1 VAIAEDD
8 DLLHDTLGLPSLEDA
23 DPEWAIYEDVNG
35 DGLPSPGDVIEY
47 TADIPNTGIITATGV
62 VYTDTLYNYIADDPD
77 ELEVPGL
84 LINGSVSAAIHVY
97 GLEPD
102 TGHVIDADVAPPD
115 LAFGEDLLLRTYA
128 PGIDLTYP
136 SAIVLPEEIIK
147 GNNPGEDEVEVATRL
162 PIPPVGYLLRFDGVT
177 YDPPIP
183 VTFSLRIK
191 YRVRIKETKY
201 VRLGTIVLNHGW
213 VSYNEIGLFDQRF
226 PNFDPAN
233 PDAHTAANKVANNH
247 AGTPGR
253 AWERPEF
260 PGWPEI
266 PADVEPTN
274 YLGGR
279 FDFYAQPDAAL
290 RDDDDPTWF
299 ELRRLPRRIQLPAID
314 NEDGWETQIQV
325 QNGGDEDTGAIVF
338 FWGEYSRKCPYSD
351 PGPVASDCMRVAG
364 NGVWRLEGLDI
375 PSTAKSAIVYS
386 VDDDFYREACEAA
399 ACVLDDHEECYWY
412 GWEDW
417 EDDYGGTGEPIA
429 VIVERK
435 GPNDHGTVVA
445 SAYPGISE
453 NMEGGGPVYQ
463 YFAPYA
469 MRQYHNLDTEI
480 IIQNSGQT
488 CTEVWLEYQ
497 KQDDCSFSYSEHISK
512 LAPGESIR
520 IRVPEVLGAMWL
532 GSIYIRANEPLG
544 IVMDQTSFL
553 PSEDRG
559 ALLTYEA
566 RPYKLTTDT
575 LFYAD
580 LVWREVSGW
589 EASIQ
594 VQNLTQ
600 HSLPTFVTVE
610 FFDQSGDSILFLG
623 DWVCR
628 AGGTT
633 FYLPAVT
640 DLGMAYAGAA
650 VIQSHGQ
657 VDYPGGE
664 HDGQPIFAVVDL
676 KKTSM
681 YDEALHRWR
690 PTIPGE
696 IQGGAYN
703 ALAEGEKKATTAI
716 MLPHLA
722 KARDSQGVTSL
733 IAVRNSSNCNDI
745 GLKLE
750 VREGTGTVVSYVH
763 LFGLPPGHIKLI
775 DLANVGSVNPGF
787 VGAGTVEVT
796 YVEQLCDED
805 NDGHV
810 DEAPTLFSVVVVN
823 RGADF
828 GDVTEVYKGIPV
840 RAP

>member
-1 VAIAEDD
+1 VEFYDGLYNWINDNVD
-8 DLLHDTLGLPSLEDA
+8 DLK
-23 DPEWAIYEDVNG
+23 
-35 DGLPSPGDVIEY
+35 
-47 TADIPNTGIITATGV
+47 
-62 VYTDTLYNYIADDPD
+62 
-77 ELEVPGL
+77 VPGW
-84 LINGSVSAAIHVY
+84 LINGSVSAAIHVT
-97 GLEPD
+97 GRDPD
-102 TGHVIDADVAPPD
+102 TGREIDADLQPPD
-115 LAFGEDLLLRTYA
+115 LAFGEDILLRTHA
-128 PGIDLTYP
+128 PVIGGGYLELTYP
-136 SAIVLPEEIIK
+136 SRIVLEEEILK
-147 GNNPGEDEVEVATRL
+147 GNNPGDDEVHVATRL
-162 PIPPVGYLLRFDGVT
+162 PIPPKGYLLRFDGET

-191 YRVRIKETKY
+191 YQVRIKETKY

-213 VSYNEIGLFDQRF
+213 VTYNEIGLFDQRF
-226 PNFDPAN
+226 PDFDPTD
-233 PDAHTAANKVANNH
+233 PGLDAYTAANKMANNH

-253 AWERPEF
+253 EWESHEF

-274 YLGGR
+274 YLGDR
-279 FDFYAQPDAAL
+279 FDDYALPDAAL

-299 ELRRLPRRIQLPAID
+299 KLEQMPRRIQLPAID
-314 NEDGWETQIQV
+314 NEGGWETQIQV

-338 FWGEYSRKCPYSD
+338 FWGEYSGKCPYSD
-351 PGPVASDCMRVAG
+351 PGPIESACKRVLENA
-364 NGVWRLEGLDI
+364 VWPLKSQSISSAAR
-375 PSTAKSAIVYS
+375 SAIAYS
-386 VDDDFYREACEAA
+386 VDNDLFEQACRDAA
-399 ACVLDDHEECYWY
+399 DAVGDSAAWQ
-412 GWEDW
+412 DW
-417 EDDYGGTGEPIA
+417 EDDYKGSGEPIA

-435 GPNDHGTVVA
+435 GPNDHDTLVS

-453 NMEGGGPVYQ
+453 NMEGGGPPYK

-469 MRQYHNLDTEI
+469 MRQYHNLDTEM
-480 IIQNSGQT
+480 IIQNSGRG
-488 CTEVWLEYQ
+488 CASIVLNYQ
-497 KQDDCSFSYSEHISK
+497 KQGDCVFSYDEDIV

-520 IRVPEVLGAMWL
+520 RRVPGVLGAMWL
-532 GSIYIRANEPLG
+532 GSIYVESDEPLG

-553 PSEDRG
+553 PSDDRG

-566 RPYKLTTDT
+566 RPYQLTTDT

-600 HSLPTFVTVE
+600 HSQPTFVTVE

-623 DWVCR
+623 EWVCR
-628 AGGTT
+628 AGGAT

-640 DLGMAYAGAA
+640 DLGMEYAGAA
-650 VIQSHGQ
+650 VIQSHSQ

-676 KKTSM
+676 KKTRV

-703 ALAEGEKKATTAI
+703 ALAEGEKRATIAI

-722 KARDSQGVTSL
+722 KARDNQGVTSL
-733 IAVRNSSNCNDI
+733 IAVRNNSNCNDI

-750 VREGTGTVVSYVH
+750 VKNLVGTVVTYVTNFW
-763 LFGLPPGHIKLI
+763 LSPGHIKLI
-775 DLANVGSVNPGF
+775 DLANVGTMDPGF

-823 RGADF
+823 RGADS
-828 GDVTEVYKGIPV
+828 GDVTEVYEGIPV
-840 RAP
+840 R